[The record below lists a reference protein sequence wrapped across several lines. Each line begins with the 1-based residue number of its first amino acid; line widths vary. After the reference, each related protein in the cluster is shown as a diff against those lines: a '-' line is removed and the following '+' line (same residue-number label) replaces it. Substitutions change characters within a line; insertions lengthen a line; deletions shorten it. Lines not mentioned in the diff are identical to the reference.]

1 MSINPE
7 TRPGTKKRR
16 PHSNE
21 HPGGIPEPTQH
32 DQSRA
37 IGNIPAMELQR
48 LLMHNRNPNTT
59 MLYYMSDKRK

>member
-16 PHSNE
+16 PDSNE

-37 IGNIPAMELQR
+37 NGTSTVADAQP
-48 LLMHNRNPNTT
+48 
-59 MLYYMSDKRK
+59 

>member
-32 DQSRA
+32 DQSPA
-37 IGNIPAMELQR
+37 IGNITAMKLQQ
-48 LLMHNRNPNTT
+48 LMRNSHPNTT
-59 MLYYMSDKRK
+59 LLYYESDKRK